1 MDFWTSIYLCFFMID
16 LFNENTNK
24 RNFQNILSLKMKFEE
39 KIVLIFWFSDFFKIS
54 FMILLRKKKK
64 SREFYT
70 KSLWQRSFLNLQK
83 ISLWITKKK
92 NSEKFFLKFFFQP
105 RNFFSTPEP
114 SPRIFYNSRQLW
126 LIFYRSLIEFQLHY
140 NFDSSI

>member
-1 MDFWTSIYLCFFMID
+1 MID

-54 FMILLRKKKK
+54 FMILLRKKK

-70 KSLWQRSFLNLQK
+70 KSL
-83 ISLWITKKK
+83 
-92 NSEKFFLKFFFQP
+92 
-105 RNFFSTPEP
+105 
-114 SPRIFYNSRQLW
+114 
-126 LIFYRSLIEFQLHY
+126 
-140 NFDSSI
+140 